1 MKALENLTSAITY
14 AAGHTKTFCKQNSAE
29 ILLIGGTIGVVAGTV
44 MACKATLKAETIM
57 ENYKMK
63 KCEIEMCLADP
74 EIDEKIYN
82 ETAAKEDLKNLTIQ
96 TAVKMIKC
104 YAPAVILETFS
115 IGTIFASNHIMQ
127 QRNAA
132 LAASCAAVEA
142 AYKKYRE
149 KVVEKY
155 GKEVDDEF
163 YYGTK
168 TETKKITTT
177 DPETGEKTKTTE
189 SKTYL
194 QEEYGCSPYAVLFD
208 SSAIEFYQDDATN
221 MFMLKNR
228 EKEATVR
235 LRANGMLTL
244 NDVYEMIGVKPT
256 DIGLTHGWIFEKDN
270 PDGDNEVKFD
280 LRHVYVKDPYS
291 EREERA
297 ILIDF
302 NCDGFVYGRVAGT
315 KKAH

>member
-1 MKALENLTSAITY
+1 MKVLNNLTSTITY
-14 AAGHTKTFCKQNSAE
+14 AVGHTKTFLSRNSAE
-29 ILLIGGTIGVVAGTV
+29 ILLIGGAIGVVTGTV
-44 MACKATLKAETIM
+44 MACKATLKADSVMDEYKKKKEKIGTCL
-57 ENYKMK
+57 EN
-63 KCEIEMCLADP
+63 P
-74 EIDEKIYN
+74 EIDYDEI
-82 ETAAKEDLKNLTIQ
+82 TAKEDLKNLTIQ

-104 YAPAVILETFS
+104 YAPAVILESFS

-168 TETKKITTT
+168 TENKKITTT

-280 LRHVYVKDPYS
+280 MRHVYVKDPYS
-291 EREERA
+291 DREERA

-302 NCDGFVYGRVAGT
+302 NCDGFVYGRVAGS

>member
-1 MKALENLTSAITY
+1 MKVLNNLTSTIAY
-14 AAGHTKTFCKQNSAE
+14 AVGHTKTFCSRNSAE
-29 ILLIGGTIGVVAGTV
+29 ILLIGGAIGVVTGTV
-44 MACKATLKAETIM
+44 MACKATLKADSVMDEYKAKKEKIGTCL
-57 ENYKMK
+57 EN
-63 KCEIEMCLADP
+63 P
-74 EIDEKIYN
+74 EIDYDEI
-82 ETAAKEDLKNLTIQ
+82 TAKEDLKNLTIQ

-104 YAPAVILETFS
+104 YAPAVILESFS

-155 GKEVDDEF
+155 GKEVDDEL

-168 TETKKITTT
+168 TENKKITTT

-280 LRHVYVKDPYS
+280 MRHVYVKDPYS
-291 EREERA
+291 DREERA

-302 NCDGFVYGRVAGT
+302 NCDGFVYGRVTGS

>member
-1 MKALENLTSAITY
+1 MKVLNNLTSTITY
-14 AAGHTKTFCKQNSAE
+14 AVGHTKTFFSRNSAE
-29 ILLIGGTIGVVAGTV
+29 ILLIGGAIGVVTGTV
-44 MACKATLKAETIM
+44 MACKATLKADSVMDEYKTKKEKIGTCL
-57 ENYKMK
+57 EN
-63 KCEIEMCLADP
+63 P
-74 EIDEKIYN
+74 EIDYDEI
-82 ETAAKEDLKNLTIQ
+82 TAKEDLKNLTIQ

-168 TETKKITTT
+168 TENKKITTT

-280 LRHVYVKDPYS
+280 MRHVYVKDPYS
-291 EREERA
+291 DREDRA

-302 NCDGFVYGRVAGT
+302 NCDGFVYGRVSGA
-315 KKAH
+315 KRAH

>member
-1 MKALENLTSAITY
+1 MKVLNNLTSTITY
-14 AAGHTKTFCKQNSAE
+14 AVGHAKTFCSRNSAE
-29 ILLIGGTIGVVAGTV
+29 ILLIGGVIGVVTGTV
-44 MACKATLKAETIM
+44 MACKATLKDECVRDEDKAKKEKIGTCL
-57 ENYKMK
+57 EN
-63 KCEIEMCLADP
+63 P
-74 EIDEKIYN
+74 EIDYDEI
-82 ETAAKEDLKNLTIQ
+82 TAKEDLKNLTIQ

-104 YAPAVILETFS
+104 YAPAVILESFS

-155 GKEVDDEF
+155 GKEVDDEL

-168 TETKKITTT
+168 TENKKITTT

-280 LRHVYVKDPYS
+280 MKHVYVKDPYS
-291 EREERA
+291 DREERA

-302 NCDGFVYGRVAGT
+302 NCDGFVYGRVAGS

>member
-1 MKALENLTSAITY
+1 MKVLNNLTSTITY
-14 AAGHTKTFCKQNSAE
+14 AVGHTKTFFSRNSAE
-29 ILLIGGTIGVVAGTV
+29 ILLIGGAIGVVTGTV
-44 MACKATLKAETIM
+44 MACKATLKADSVMDEYKTKKEKIGTCL
-57 ENYKMK
+57 EN
-63 KCEIEMCLADP
+63 P
-74 EIDEKIYN
+74 EIDYDEI
-82 ETAAKEDLKNLTIQ
+82 TAKEDLKNLTIQ

-104 YAPAVILETFS
+104 YTPAVILESFS

-155 GKEVDDEF
+155 GKEVDDEL

-168 TETKKITTT
+168 TENKKITTT

-280 LRHVYVKDPYS
+280 MRHVYVKDPYS
-291 EREERA
+291 DREERA

-302 NCDGFVYGRVAGT
+302 NCDGFVYGRVAGS

>member
-1 MKALENLTSAITY
+1 MKVLNNLTSTITY
-14 AAGHTKTFCKQNSAE
+14 AVGHTKTFFSRNSAE
-29 ILLIGGTIGVVAGTV
+29 ILLIGGAIGVVTGTV
-44 MACKATLKAETIM
+44 MACKATLKADSVMDEYKTKKEKIGTCL
-57 ENYKMK
+57 EN
-63 KCEIEMCLADP
+63 P
-74 EIDEKIYN
+74 EIDYDEI
-82 ETAAKEDLKNLTIQ
+82 TAKEDLKNLTIQ

-168 TETKKITTT
+168 TENKKITTT

-228 EKEATVR
+228 DKEATVR

-280 LRHVYVKDPYS
+280 MRHVYVKDPYS
-291 EREERA
+291 DREDRA

-302 NCDGFVYGRVAGT
+302 NCDGFVYGRVSGA
-315 KKAH
+315 KRAH

>member
-1 MKALENLTSAITY
+1 MKALNNLTSTITY
-14 AAGHTKTFCKQNSAE
+14 AVGHTKTFCSRNSAE
-29 ILLIGGTIGVVAGTV
+29 ILLIGGVIGVVTGTV
-44 MACKATLKAETIM
+44 MACKATLKADSVMDEYKEKKEKIGTCL
-57 ENYKMK
+57 EN
-63 KCEIEMCLADP
+63 P
-74 EIDEKIYN
+74 EIDYDEI
-82 ETAAKEDLKNLTIQ
+82 TAKEDLKNLTIQ

-104 YAPAVILETFS
+104 YAPAVILESFS

-155 GKEVDDEF
+155 GKEVDDEL

-168 TETKKITTT
+168 TENKKITTT

-280 LRHVYVKDPYS
+280 MRHVYVKDPYS
-291 EREERA
+291 DREERA

-302 NCDGFVYGRVAGT
+302 NCDGFVYGRVAGS

>member
-1 MKALENLTSAITY
+1 MKVLNNLTSTITY
-14 AAGHTKTFCKQNSAE
+14 AVGHTKTFFSRNSAE
-29 ILLIGGTIGVVAGTV
+29 ILLIGGAIGVVTGTV
-44 MACKATLKAETIM
+44 MACKATLKADSVMDEYKEKKEKIGTCL
-57 ENYKMK
+57 EN
-63 KCEIEMCLADP
+63 P
-74 EIDEKIYN
+74 EIDYDEI
-82 ETAAKEDLKNLTIQ
+82 TAKEDLKNLTIQ

-104 YAPAVILETFS
+104 YAPAVILESFS

-168 TETKKITTT
+168 TENKKITTT

-280 LRHVYVKDPYS
+280 MRRVYVKDPYS
-291 EREERA
+291 DREERA

-302 NCDGFVYGRVAGT
+302 NCDGFVYGRVAGS

>member
-1 MKALENLTSAITY
+1 MKVLNNLTSTITY
-14 AAGHTKTFCKQNSAE
+14 AVGHAKTFCSRYSAE
-29 ILLIGGTIGVVAGTV
+29 ILLIGGAIGVVTGTI
-44 MACKATLKAETIM
+44 MACKATLKADSVMDEYKTKKEKIGTCL
-57 ENYKMK
+57 EN
-63 KCEIEMCLADP
+63 P
-74 EIDEKIYN
+74 EIDYDEI
-82 ETAAKEDLKNLTIQ
+82 TAKEDLKNLTIQ

-104 YAPAVILETFS
+104 YAPAVILESFS

-168 TETKKITTT
+168 TENKKITTT

-280 LRHVYVKDPYS
+280 MRHVYVKDPYS
-291 EREERA
+291 DREERA

-302 NCDGFVYGRVAGT
+302 NCDGFVYGRVAGS

>member
-1 MKALENLTSAITY
+1 
-14 AAGHTKTFCKQNSAE
+14 
-29 ILLIGGTIGVVAGTV
+29 
-44 MACKATLKAETIM
+44 MACKATLKADSVMDEYKTKKEKIGTCL
-57 ENYKMK
+57 EN
-63 KCEIEMCLADP
+63 P
-74 EIDEKIYN
+74 EIDYDEI
-82 ETAAKEDLKNLTIQ
+82 TAKEDLKNLTIQ

-104 YAPAVILETFS
+104 YAPAVILESLS

-168 TETKKITTT
+168 TENKKITTT

-280 LRHVYVKDPYS
+280 MRHVYVKDPYS
-291 EREERA
+291 DREERA

-302 NCDGFVYGRVAGT
+302 NCDGFVYGRVAGS

>member
-29 ILLIGGTIGVVAGTV
+29 ILLIGGAIGVVTGTV
-44 MACKATLKAETIM
+44 MACKATLKADTAM
-57 ENYKMK
+57 TVYKEK
-63 KCEIEMCLADP
+63 K
-74 EIDEKIYN
+74 EKIGICLENPDIDYD
-82 ETAAKEDLKNLTIQ
+82 EIKAKEDLKNLTVQ
-96 TAVKMIKC
+96 TAVLMIKY

-177 DPETGEKTKTTE
+177 NPETGEKTKTTE

>member
-1 MKALENLTSAITY
+1 MKALNNLTSTITY
-14 AAGHTKTFCKQNSAE
+14 AVGHTKTFFSRNSAE
-29 ILLIGGTIGVVAGTV
+29 ILLIGGAIGVVTGTV
-44 MACKATLKAETIM
+44 MACKATLKADSVMDEHKAKKEKIGTCL
-57 ENYKMK
+57 EN
-63 KCEIEMCLADP
+63 P
-74 EIDEKIYN
+74 EIDYDEI
-82 ETAAKEDLKNLTIQ
+82 TAKEDLKNLTIQ

-104 YAPAVILETFS
+104 YAPAVILESFS

-155 GKEVDDEF
+155 GKEVDDEL

-168 TETKKITTT
+168 TENKKITTT

-280 LRHVYVKDPYS
+280 MRHVYVKDPYS
-291 EREERA
+291 DREERA

-302 NCDGFVYGRVAGT
+302 NCDGFVYGRVAGS

>member
-1 MKALENLTSAITY
+1 MKVLNNLTSTITY
-14 AAGHTKTFCKQNSAE
+14 VVGHTKTFCSRNSAE
-29 ILLIGGTIGVVAGTV
+29 ILLIGGAIGVVTGTV
-44 MACKATLKAETIM
+44 MACKATLKADSVMDEYKTKKEKIGTCL
-57 ENYKMK
+57 EN
-63 KCEIEMCLADP
+63 P
-74 EIDEKIYN
+74 EIDYDEI
-82 ETAAKEDLKNLTIQ
+82 TAKEDLKNLTIQ

-104 YAPAVILETFS
+104 YAPAVILESFS

-168 TETKKITTT
+168 TENKKITTT

-280 LRHVYVKDPYS
+280 MRHVYVKDLYS
-291 EREERA
+291 DREERA

-302 NCDGFVYGRVAGT
+302 NCDGFVYGRVAGS

>member
-1 MKALENLTSAITY
+1 MKVLNNLTSTITY
-14 AAGHTKTFCKQNSAE
+14 AVGHTKTFFSRNSAE
-29 ILLIGGTIGVVAGTV
+29 ILLIGGAIGVVTGTV
-44 MACKATLKAETIM
+44 MACKATLKADSVMDEYKTKKEKIGTCL
-57 ENYKMK
+57 EN
-63 KCEIEMCLADP
+63 P
-74 EIDEKIYN
+74 EIDYDEIK
-82 ETAAKEDLKNLTIQ
+82 AKEDLKNLTIQ

-104 YAPAVILETFS
+104 YAPAVILESFS

-168 TETKKITTT
+168 TENKKITTT

-280 LRHVYVKDPYS
+280 MRHVYVKDPYS
-291 EREERA
+291 DREERA

-302 NCDGFVYGRVAGT
+302 NCDGFVYGRVAGS

>member
-1 MKALENLTSAITY
+1 MKMNLSR
-14 AAGHTKTFCKQNSAE
+14 TFGKIKFGLKKHSPE
-29 ILLIGGTIGVVAGTV
+29 ILVVAGVVGTVTSAV
-44 MACKATLKAETIM
+44 MACKATLKADSVMVEYKAKKEKIGTCL
-57 ENYKMK
+57 EN
-63 KCEIEMCLADP
+63 P
-74 EIDEKIYN
+74 EIDYDEI
-82 ETAAKEDLKNLTIQ
+82 TAKEDIKNLTIQ

-168 TETKKITTT
+168 TENKKITTT

-244 NDVYEMIGVKPT
+244 NDVYQMIGVKPT

-280 LRHVYVKDPYS
+280 MRHVYVKDPYS
-291 EREERA
+291 DREERA

-302 NCDGFVYGRVAGT
+302 NCDGFVYGRVSGS
-315 KKAH
+315 KRAH

>member
-1 MKALENLTSAITY
+1 MKVLNNLTSTITY
-14 AAGHTKTFCKQNSAE
+14 AVGHAKTFFSRNSAE
-29 ILLIGGTIGVVAGTV
+29 ILLIGGAIGVVTGTI
-44 MACKATLKAETIM
+44 MACKATLKADFVMDEYKTKKEKIGTCL
-57 ENYKMK
+57 EN
-63 KCEIEMCLADP
+63 P
-74 EIDEKIYN
+74 EIDYDEI
-82 ETAAKEDLKNLTIQ
+82 TAKEDLKNLTIQ

-104 YAPAVILETFS
+104 YAPAVILESFS

-168 TETKKITTT
+168 TENKKITTT

-280 LRHVYVKDPYS
+280 MRHVYVKDPYS
-291 EREERA
+291 DREERA

-302 NCDGFVYGRVAGT
+302 NCDGFVYGRVAGS

>member
-1 MKALENLTSAITY
+1 MKVLNNLTSTITY
-14 AAGHTKTFCKQNSAE
+14 AVGHAKTFCSRNSAE
-29 ILLIGGTIGVVAGTV
+29 ILLIVGAIGVVTGTI
-44 MACKATLKAETIM
+44 MACKATLKADSVMDEYKTKKEKIGTCL
-57 ENYKMK
+57 EN
-63 KCEIEMCLADP
+63 P
-74 EIDEKIYN
+74 EIDYDEI
-82 ETAAKEDLKNLTIQ
+82 TAKEDLKNLTIQ

-104 YAPAVILETFS
+104 YAPAVILESFS

-168 TETKKITTT
+168 TENKKITTT

-280 LRHVYVKDPYS
+280 MRHVYVKDPYS
-291 EREERA
+291 DREERA

-302 NCDGFVYGRVAGT
+302 NCDGFVYGRVSGS
-315 KKAH
+315 KRAH